1 MSIFAVETQYQ
12 HPKAITQ
19 IVLTTAFEIGYVF
32 KHLDVLD
39 RIEIG
44 SVQYQRFKVLDTID
58 VTELLDALF
67 KSGRAVIGPG
77 TEGFT
82 IRIRSKVAKVP
93 FSLMQAAP
101 RTSVQYR
108 GPGDQYWQRQF
119 E

>member
-12 HPKAITQ
+12 PPRFIAQ
-19 IVLTTAFEIGYVF
+19 LVLTTAFELGYVF

-39 RIEIG
+39 KIEIG
-44 SVQYQRFKVLDTID
+44 SVQYQRFKVQDTID
-58 VTELLDALF
+58 VAELLDTLF
-67 KSGRAVIGPG
+67 KRGRAVIGPG
-77 TEGFT
+77 TEGFV
-82 IRIRSKVAKVP
+82 IRIKSKVAKVP

-108 GPGDQYWQRQF
+108 GPGDQHWQRQF